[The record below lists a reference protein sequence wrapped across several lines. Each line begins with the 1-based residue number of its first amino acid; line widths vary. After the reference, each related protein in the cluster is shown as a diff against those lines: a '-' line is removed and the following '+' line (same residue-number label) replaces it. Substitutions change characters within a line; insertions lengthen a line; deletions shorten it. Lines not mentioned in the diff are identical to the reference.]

1 MRCYRRYLLG
11 QKRVWMASGRGN
23 RCLRGLLHYRDLVDE
38 YLAAKR
44 EVIAVKELTALAG
57 DGSYSLWTLES

>member
-1 MRCYRRYLLG
+1 MKPYSHPHPKPAHVMHCYRRYLLG
-11 QKRVWMASGRGN
+11 QKRVWMGGGRGN

-44 EVIAVKELTALAG
+44 VLTFQQRRA
-57 DGSYSLWTLES
+57 